1 MEQTAAFLLSGC
13 SAPNLQYPWRYG
25 HDNGHCVLYPYAMET
40 VLQSPLSLLCRGSFF
55 LVHHVDTLTSLPNEF
70 RFHKDI
76 ALRMQWKNGMAVT
89 NVRGLSALNAKYGPK
104 CGDETMIKIMQRI
117 VFEVEEHSS
126 IKLKLYRVRGDR
138 FLVVSAFPTEED
150 FKEFV
155 ESLCRIEITVL
166 RPSDYDENDRR
177 NSLRNAAH
185 KKEDDALGAEQEED
199 CGTGQDL
206 DDDFINP
213 NNVGAGG
220 YNDDD
225 GGGGNWYDEDDNAA
239 DEGPQD
245 GGGGSKEKKGARA
258 DLRRKGSIYNKHT
271 AVESMVM
278 GLRVA
283 GSYGSFCS
291 LSHAM
296 TLDKKLQEMDKNGN
310 IHSERDRYLIDEFKE
325 QLQV

>member
-1 MEQTAAFLLSGC
+1 
-13 SAPNLQYPWRYG
+13 
-25 HDNGHCVLYPYAMET
+25 MET

-76 ALRMQWKNGMAVT
+76 ALKMQWKTGMTVT
-89 NVRGLSALNAKYGPK
+89 NVRGLTALNSKYGRK

-117 VFEVEEHSS
+117 VFEVEEHSAT
-126 IKLKLYRVRGDR
+126 KLKLYRVRGDR
-138 FLVVSAFPTEED
+138 FLVVSAFPTESE
-150 FKEFV
+150 FKDFV

-177 NSLRNAAH
+177 NAAH
-185 KKEDDALGAEQEED
+185 KKKDDALGAEQED
-199 CGTGQDL
+199 DGGTGAAK

-220 YNDDD
+220 YNDGND
-225 GGGGNWYDEDDNAA
+225 GGGNWYDDDEDENA
-239 DEGPQD
+239 ENENTD
-245 GGGGSKEKKGARA
+245 GQSQGKVTQTV
-258 DLRRKGSIYNKHT
+258 LRRKGSVYNKHT

-283 GSYGSFCS
+283 GSYGAFCS

-296 TLDKKLQEMDKNGN
+296 SMDKELQEKDKNGN
-310 IHSERDRYLIDEFKE
+310 IHSERDRYLIDELKE
-325 QLQV
+325 HLQV